1 MLRPEGPADPFA
13 TTAALYAERCETANM
28 KVRGERE
35 CRECETRWSYYET
48 GSVECP
54 GCGSLRSVGVDD
66 RTAHTD
72 APASLDLS
80 AYRAR
85 FGEASE
91 TLPAE
96 GVDELKT
103 DLRKHVRKRGF
114 IRGGELLPL
123 DGTYLAARELLEAV
137 DCYDRLRDPTD
148 PDREYL
154 LELLAGADEGD
165 RPATE
170 GVPERLR
177 EARGMAAARAV
188 DEYRSDLLAFLDE
201 LGKGAEGGV
210 EGDTPTTAESN
221 TPTVSV
227 AGDDLHSRIDP
238 TEELLERL
246 RDRAKRVEALNGD
259 VPPADADAL
268 VDVAEA
274 LGEYVRTGN
283 EASIARARA
292 RLSDRE
298 A

>member
-1 MLRPEGPADPFA
+1 
-13 TTAALYAERCETANM
+13 M

-54 GCGSLRSVGVDD
+54 NCGSLRSVGVDD

-80 AYRAR
+80 AYRTE
-85 FGEASE
+85 FGEARG
-91 TLPAE
+91 TLPAD

-103 DLRKHVRKRGF
+103 DLREYVRKRGF

-137 DCYDRLRDPTD
+137 DCYDRLRDPAD

-154 LELLAGADEGD
+154 LSLLAGVEEGD
-165 RPATE
+165 RPAT
-170 GVPERLR
+170 GDVPERLR

-201 LGKGAEGGV
+201 LGARIGGDIEAETP
-210 EGDTPTTAESN
+210 EDPDSDTSTPADSD

-227 AGDDLHSRIDP
+227 DGGDIGSRIDP
-238 TEELLERL
+238 TKELLERL

-259 VPPADADAL
+259 VPAADADAL
-268 VDVAEA
+268 VDVADA
-274 LGEYVRTGN
+274 LGEYVRTGSGVAI
-283 EASIARARA
+283 ERARA
-292 RLSDRE
+292 RLSDLD

>member
-1 MLRPEGPADPFA
+1 
-13 TTAALYAERCETANM
+13 M
-28 KVRGERE
+28 KIRGERE

-72 APASLDLS
+72 APGSLDLS
-80 AYRAR
+80 AYRTQ
-85 FGEASE
+85 FGEARG
-91 TLPAE
+91 TLPTE

-103 DLRKHVRKRGF
+103 DLREYVRKRGF

-137 DCYDRLRDPTD
+137 DCYDRLRDPAYQ
-148 PDREYL
+148 DREYL
-154 LELLAGADEGD
+154 LDLLAGADEGD
-165 RPATE
+165 RPAAE
-170 GVPERLR
+170 DVPERLR

-201 LGKGAEGGV
+201 LAEEIEDDIEGG
-210 EGDTPTTAESN
+210 

-227 AGDDLHSRIDP
+227 NGGDPGSRIGP
-238 TEELLERL
+238 TRELLERL

-259 VPPADADAL
+259 VPAADADAL
-268 VDVAEA
+268 VDIADA
-274 LGEYVRTGN
+274 LGEYVRTGSD
-283 EASIARARA
+283 AAIDRARA
-292 RLSDRE
+292 RLSDQD

>member
-1 MLRPEGPADPFA
+1 
-13 TTAALYAERCETANM
+13 M

-103 DLRKHVRKRGF
+103 DLREYVRKRGF

-123 DGTYLAARELLEAV
+123 DGRYLAARELLEAV

-292 RLSDRE
+292 RLSDRG

>member
-1 MLRPEGPADPFA
+1 
-13 TTAALYAERCETANM
+13 M

-48 GSVECP
+48 GRVECP

-80 AYRAR
+80 AYRTQ
-85 FGEASE
+85 FGEARG
-91 TLPAE
+91 TLPVD

-103 DLRKHVRKRGF
+103 DLREYVRKRGF

-137 DCYDRLRDPTD
+137 DCYDRLRDPAD

-154 LELLAGADEGD
+154 LNLLAGADDGD
-165 RPATE
+165 RPAT
-170 GVPERLR
+170 GDVPERLR

-201 LGKGAEGGV
+201 LAEGIENDIEADTPASV
-210 EGDTPTTAESN
+210 DFDTPTVVDSDIPTVADSDTPTATDPD

-227 AGDDLHSRIDP
+227 DGGDIGSRIGP
-238 TEELLERL
+238 AKELLERL

-259 VPPADADAL
+259 VPAADADAL
-268 VDVAEA
+268 VDVADA
-274 LGEYVRTGN
+274 LGEYVRTGSDAAI
-283 EASIARARA
+283 ERARA
-292 RLSDRE
+292 RLADRD